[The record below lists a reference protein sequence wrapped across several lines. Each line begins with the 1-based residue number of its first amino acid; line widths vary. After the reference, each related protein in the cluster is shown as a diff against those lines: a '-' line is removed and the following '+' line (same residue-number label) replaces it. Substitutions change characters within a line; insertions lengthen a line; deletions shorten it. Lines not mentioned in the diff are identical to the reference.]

1 MKNKLRMV
9 SGALQKAL
17 LSGGHVIESNDA
29 VTCGK
34 QSIDH
39 IAADKPSRTRNE
51 NPQSNLPLR
60 EGNRFSNV

>member
-1 MKNKLRMV
+1 MKNKLRML
-9 SGALQKAL
+9 SGTLQKAL
-17 LSGGHVIESNDA
+17 LSGGHVIEPNDA

-51 NPQSNLPLR
+51 IPAIEPPIERRKQI
-60 EGNRFSNV
+60 FKC